1 MTATVAVPR
10 AFHPRSLPPAPAH
23 LSTAEEGLGILSVN
37 DQSLLSIAQGHGGA
51 LQLQVSK
58 GQVEENKQLG
68 GLHQVLLLGGAVRR
82 WRSNKA
88 CRKEETGGREKVV
101 LCTANPK
108 NTHNQS

>member
-1 MTATVAVPR
+1 MAVPR

-68 GLHQVLLLGGAVRR
+68 GLHQVLLFRGRCSPVEEQQGLQKGRDRWSREGGLMY
-82 WRSNKA
+82 SK
-88 CRKEETGGREKVV
+88 
-101 LCTANPK
+101 P
-108 NTHNQS
+108 